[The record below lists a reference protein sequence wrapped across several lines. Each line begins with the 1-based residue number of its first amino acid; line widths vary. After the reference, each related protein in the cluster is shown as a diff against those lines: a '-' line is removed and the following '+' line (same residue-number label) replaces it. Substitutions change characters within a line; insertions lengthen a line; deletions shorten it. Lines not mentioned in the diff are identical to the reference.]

1 MFLLPGVVV
10 RWIHEACN
18 ARASTPDSTSALTLR
33 AVLLCV
39 FAGFPA
45 GFVARDR
52 LQRRSSVEKPR
63 YVCVRTRITFDI
75 CAPILGSLNARMPPC
90 ANPDTSKDSTA
101 CEPSPSSSFSCPT
114 KATCL
119 PSTSASLACGRFSSS
134 ADS

>member
-1 MFLLPGVVV
+1 M
-10 RWIHEACN
+10 
-18 ARASTPDSTSALTLR
+18 TLR

-52 LQRRSSVEKPR
+52 LHRHSSMKKRV
-63 YVCVRTRITFDI
+63 YVWAQTSRTRITFDI
-75 CAPILGSLNARMPPC
+75 CAPILGALNARMPPC
-90 ANPDTSKDSTA
+90 AKSDTSKDSTA

-114 KATCL
+114 RAMSL
-119 PSTSASLACGRFSSS
+119 PSTSASSACGRFSSS